1 MTVLPVPV
9 PESLFASLRR
19 APHEVAG
26 EMRLAAAIHWYQ
38 QGAISMERAAE
49 TAGMSRAGFLSEL
62 SRRRVDV
69 FAVDVAD
76 LAQDLRRG

>member
-38 QGAISMERAAE
+38 QGAIFMERAAE
-49 TAGMSRAGFLSEL
+49 TAGMSRAESLSEQ

-76 LAQDLRRG
+76 LAQDLQRG